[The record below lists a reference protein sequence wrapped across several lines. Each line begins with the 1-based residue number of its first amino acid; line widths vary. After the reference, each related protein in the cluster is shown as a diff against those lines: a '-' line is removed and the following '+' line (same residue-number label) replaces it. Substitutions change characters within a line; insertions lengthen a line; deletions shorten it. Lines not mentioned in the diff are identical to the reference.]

1 MRAYLKAFAMKP
13 IQSDIH
19 VPAPLRDLQI
29 FLCWQLEQHD
39 GEPKPRKVPYYAS
52 GGKRFG
58 TQGSPNDRRQLVT
71 YKEAMS
77 QAIKRGMSGIGI
89 ALLEGYDIVAID
101 LDNWLGPN
109 GELPS
114 GNHLLDT
121 VLAQSYCERSPS
133 GRGIRALFRG
143 NLGNRKA
150 KIIKGTPGCELFST
164 TGFVTLT
171 GDHLVEADLLGNN
184 DVIADVTPALIAF
197 IETRLGKSVTDGAR
211 PAQHDGDE
219 DWFQSWTPAL
229 GLTVERME
237 ELLSKLD
244 PSMGRHDWIT
254 VGMAL
259 HQETEGDDT
268 GFQLWDDWSSGG
280 VQYPDTEELRQ
291 QWKSFK
297 LGKGG
302 SRGPMTMASVIDM
315 AKEAGG
321 ASKVPEPIR
330 AALPPVLAYSDE
342 QTPTLLRDTIN
353 DIADRMSVPKDM
365 VATPMMIAA
374 SSVLGR
380 RIGIRPQQNTDWT
393 EPCNLWGC
401 VVAPPGSMKTPTASE
416 ALAPLQKLEKAAVA
430 ANETLLRQY
439 QAEEAAYNAELKKI
453 SAKGAKTQKGAPECD
468 TRSQLA
474 DAYLSL
480 TKPDKPR
487 LKRYVTSDATVEK
500 LGEICSDNP
509 DGVMIHRDELLSL
522 FAELDRPDKATARGF
537 LLTGW
542 SGKEAYTFDR
552 ISRGTTRV
560 EAVNLSL
567 FGTTQPTRV
576 AAYIRDSL
584 ASFDDGMVQRLQ
596 LVVWPDFDEAFREL
610 DVAPDEA
617 ARDRAFSCFEALANL
632 DLAHVGARVDGDG
645 SIPYLR
651 FCEEAQ
657 ARFKEWRI
665 QLENVTLREPG
676 ASPAQIAHF
685 SKYRGLIPRL
695 ALICHLANGDTGP
708 VSLRALEQ
716 ALLWKDYLES
726 HARRLY
732 GSSSV
737 DNAEGAREVLR
748 KLRAGD
754 LPDRFTA
761 RDLERKGWGGLTDKS
776 RVKAALDMLVERGWL
791 RSEGMQTGGRPSVV
805 YTAHPAALE
814 AQAE

>member
-1 MRAYLKAFAMKP
+1 MKP

-19 VPAPLRDLQI
+19 VPEELRSLLGWLIWTSQQYPNEI
-29 FLCWQLEQHD
+29 
-39 GEPKPRKVPYYAS
+39 KPRKVPYWTN
-52 GGKRFG
+52 G
-58 TQGSPNDRRQLVT
+58 TIRHGQQGSPTDRERLT
-71 YKEAMS
+71 PFAAARDAAARMGY
-77 QAIKRGMSGIGI
+77 SGVGF
-89 ALLEGYDIVAID
+89 APLPDFGYTF
-101 LDNWLGPN
+101 LDFDNCVGPN
-109 GELPS
+109 GEIPAEIEQIV
-114 GNHLLDT
+114 T
-121 VLAQSYCERSPS
+121 RTYAEYSPS
-133 GRGIRALFRG
+133 GKGIRAVLKG
-143 NLGNRKA
+143 NLGNHKSPS
-150 KIIKGTPGCELFST
+150 TPEQFGFETFSSS
-164 TGFVTLT
+164 GFVTFT
-171 GDHLVEADLLGNN
+171 GNIHPACEMMGLENTVAGIDQHVLDLCERRFGGSLLNNVADPDDFMAGRE
-184 DVIADVTPALIAF
+184 P
-197 IETRLGKSVTDGAR
+197 K
-211 PAQHDGDE
+211 
-219 DWFQSWTPAL
+219 L
-229 GLTVERME
+229 GLSVERMQ
-237 ELLSKLD
+237 ELLAVLD
-244 PSMGRHDWIT
+244 PSMGRDEWIR

-259 HQETEGDDT
+259 HQECDGDDT
-268 GFQLWDDWSSGG
+268 GFELWDEWSANGDT
-280 VQYPDTEELRQ
+280 YPGTEGLRY
-291 QWKSFK
+291 QWDSFRAAP
-297 LGKGG
+297 GK
-302 SRGPMTMASVIDM
+302 RQVTMASVIKM

-321 ASKVPEPIR
+321 ASKVPDPIR
-330 AALPPVLAYSDE
+330 AVLPPVLAYSDE

-365 VATPMMIAA
+365 VAIPMMIAA

-393 EPCNLWGC
+393 ELCNLWGC

-416 ALAPLQKLEKAAVA
+416 ALAPLQKLERAAAA
-430 ANETLLRQY
+430 ANEALLRQY

-453 SAKGAKTQKGAPECD
+453 SSKGAKTQKGAPECD
-468 TRSQLA
+468 TRRQLA

-522 FAELDRPDKATARGF
+522 FAELDRPEKATARGF

-596 LVVWPDFDEAFREL
+596 LVAWPNFDGAFREL

-617 ARDRAFSCFEALANL
+617 ARDRAFRCFEALANL

-732 GSSSV
+732 GSLSV
-737 DNAEGAREVLR
+737 DSAQGAREVLR

-776 RVKAALDMLVERGWL
+776 RVKAALDMLIERGWL
-791 RSEGMQTGGRPSVV
+791 RSGGMETGGRPSVV